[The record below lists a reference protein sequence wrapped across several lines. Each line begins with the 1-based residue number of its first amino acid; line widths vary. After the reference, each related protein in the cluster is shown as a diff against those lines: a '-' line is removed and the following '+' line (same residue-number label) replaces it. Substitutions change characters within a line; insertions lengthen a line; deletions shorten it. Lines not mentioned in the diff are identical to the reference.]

1 MKKIVFTVTNDLSYD
16 QRMIR
21 ICTSLAKAGY
31 EVTLV
36 GRKRK
41 QSIPLDKRAF
51 RQKRLNCWF
60 GKGKLFYAEYNTR
73 LFFFL
78 LVTKMDCLCAIDL
91 DTILPCYFVSVI
103 KKTKRVYDAHE
114 LFCEMKEI
122 VTRPAIYKLWKK
134 IERFAVP
141 KFKFGY
147 TVNQPIADEFSK
159 MYGMSYEV
167 IRSVP
172 ELAVDSGEPASPS
185 QTIHHKPQTF
195 ILYQGDV
202 NEGRS
207 FETLIPAFK
216 YVNAPFVICGEG
228 NFFTQAKQIAKENG
242 LEEKVIFKGKLKPEV
257 LRAFTPTAYIGIT
270 FFENNG
276 MSNYLSLGNRFF
288 DYIHG
293 ELPQL
298 CVDYPA
304 YREINKQFEV
314 AVLVDNLSVEN
325 IAEKLNLLLNDAVL
339 YNRLKSNC
347 RAAKKVLNW
356 QEEEKKLLA
365 FYKNLLG

>member
-1 MKKIVFTVTNDLSYD
+1 
-16 QRMIR
+16 MIR
-21 ICTSLAKAGY
+21 ICTSLAEAGY
-31 EVTLV
+31 QVLLV

-41 QSIPLDKRAF
+41 QSIPLDKKAF
-51 RQKRLNCWF
+51 QQKRLNCWF
-60 GKGKLFYAEYNTR
+60 DKGKLFYAEYNVR

-78 LVTKMDCLCAIDL
+78 LFTKMDCICAIDL
-91 DTILPCYFVSVI
+91 DTILPCYFVSAI

-122 VTRPAIYKLWKK
+122 ITRPGIYKMWKK
-134 IERFAVP
+134 IEKFTVP
-141 KFKFGY
+141 KFNFGY
-147 TVNQPIADEFSK
+147 TVNHPIAEEFRK
-159 MYGMSYEV
+159 MYGMNYEV

-172 ELAVDSGEPASPS
+172 ILTNQL
-185 QTIHHKPQTF
+185 QTINHKPQTF

-228 NFFTQAKQIAKENG
+228 NFFSQAKQIAKENG
-242 LEEKVIFKGKLKPEV
+242 LEEKVIFKGKLKPEE

-325 IAEKLNLLLNDAVL
+325 IAEKLNLLLNDTVL
-339 YNRLKSNC
+339 YNRLKANC
-347 RAAKKVLNW
+347 QAAKKILNW
-356 QEEEKKLLA
+356 QEEEKRLLA